1 VKISNA
7 VKYSTYALSVGTT
20 TVSTIIIVTR
30 ILLVSRRGP
39 SGSRKLRL
47 AAEIIAESA
56 ILYTIS
62 ALVYIGMISSPY
74 ARFYTDAF
82 FSYMGVRFPLHPGHS
97 SPSF

>member
-7 VKYSTYALSVGTT
+7 VNYSIYALSVGTT

-47 AAEIIAESA
+47 AAEFIAESA
-56 ILYTIS
+56 YTPYLLWCILE
-62 ALVYIGMISSPY
+62 
-74 ARFYTDAF
+74 
-82 FSYMGVRFPLHPGHS
+82 
-97 SPSF
+97 